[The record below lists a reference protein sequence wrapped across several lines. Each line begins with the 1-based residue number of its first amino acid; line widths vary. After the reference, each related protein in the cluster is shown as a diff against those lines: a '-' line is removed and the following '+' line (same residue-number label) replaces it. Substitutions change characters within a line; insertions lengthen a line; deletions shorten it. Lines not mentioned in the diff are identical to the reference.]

1 MKVSDKAGSL
11 VSLKCVHGDEN
22 VIIMTKEGTVL
33 KTRISEIHEANR
45 ATMGVK
51 VIRLKEGESIS
62 EVLIEPS
69 EQDLEA
75 KDDPSLDTEAKDEA
89 LENLLNKETLE
100 EEENE

>member
-1 MKVSDKAGSL
+1 MFLSSNELFGIKHSKSRFY
-11 VSLKCVHGDEN
+11 SKF
-22 VIIMTKEGTVL
+22 KEGTVL

-69 EQDLEA
+69 EEDLEA
-75 KDDPSLDTEAKDEA
+75 KDDPSLDKEAKDEA

>member
-1 MKVSDKAGSL
+1 
-11 VSLKCVHGDEN
+11 
-22 VIIMTKEGTVL
+22 
-33 KTRISEIHEANR
+33 
-45 ATMGVK
+45 MGVK
-51 VIRLKEGESIS
+51 VIRRKEGESIS

-75 KDDPSLDTEAKDEA
+75 KDDPSLDKEAKDEA

>member
-1 MKVSDKAGSL
+1 MN
-11 VSLKCVHGDEN
+11 DEN
-22 VIIMTKEGTVL
+22 FYYLSILVEQDLHK
-33 KTRISEIHEANR
+33 RISA
-45 ATMGVK
+45 
-51 VIRLKEGESIS
+51 IREGEAIS

>member
-1 MKVSDKAGSL
+1 
-11 VSLKCVHGDEN
+11 
-22 VIIMTKEGTVL
+22 MTKEGTVL
-33 KTRISEIHEANR
+33 KTRIAEIHEANR

-69 EQDLEA
+69 EEDLEA
-75 KDDPSLDTEAKDEA
+75 KDDPSLDKEAKDEA